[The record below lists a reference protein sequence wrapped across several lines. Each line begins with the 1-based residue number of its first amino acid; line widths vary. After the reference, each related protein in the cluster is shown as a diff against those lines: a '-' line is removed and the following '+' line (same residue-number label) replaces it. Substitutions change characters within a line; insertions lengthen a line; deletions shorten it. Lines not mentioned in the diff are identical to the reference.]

1 MRLIKII
8 LNIGWLLCPKFLK
21 TPIINRAEEKKLRRQ
36 LENYKHIISKED
48 IAQLFENMH
57 VDADVLIHT
66 SYPDLGKIEGNNK
79 YIAEELQKVVD
90 AGHTLLFPA
99 LPIKGSSLDY
109 LRHTKIFDPS
119 KADNAMGGLSK
130 YYGRQIGACRSAQ
143 PTHSVVAYGPKAEY
157 YTNEHHIDETPFTD
171 KSPYYKLIKNKGKI
185 LMFGA
190 ELTHL
195 TICHV
200 AEDMIG
206 SCYPMNVYS
215 KPYLLEMVLPNGESY
230 AGKYRAHNRRS
241 GIFREGNTSKLI
253 FFAKVLP
260 STQIYKLGVGE
271 VVLLDAQELIMCE
284 LELLKNNYTTLGKLH
299 VSKAAKAKADEW
311 IAKIRNN
318 EL

>member
-36 LENYKHIISKED
+36 LENYKHVISKED

-130 YYGRQIGACRSAQ
+130 YYGRQTGACRSAQ

-171 KSPYYKLIKNKGKI
+171 KSPYYKLVKEGGKI

-190 ELTHL
+190 GLTHL
-195 TICHV
+195 TINHV
-200 AEDMIG
+200 VEDLLDKE
-206 SCYPMNVYS
+206 YPRNVYS
-215 KPYLLEMVLPNGESY
+215 KLYSIDIILQDGTIY
-230 AGKYRAHNRRS
+230 AGRYRAHNRWS
-241 GIFREGNTSKLI
+241 GILRDSTEIIK
-253 FFAKVLP
+253 AVRALP
-260 STQIYKLGVGE
+260 STRIYSFGAGE
-271 VVLLDAQELIMCE
+271 VILLDVKDLIICE
-284 LELLKNNYTTLGKLH
+284 LELLKKGITTMGKMH
-299 VSKAAKAKADEW
+299 VSKVAKAKADEW